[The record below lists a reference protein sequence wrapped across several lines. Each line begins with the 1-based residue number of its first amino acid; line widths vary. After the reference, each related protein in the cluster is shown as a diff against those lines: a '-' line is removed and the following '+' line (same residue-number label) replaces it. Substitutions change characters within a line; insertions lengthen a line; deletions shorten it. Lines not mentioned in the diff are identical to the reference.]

1 MLFRKLNSWF
11 GSLIRLSLAVVIC
24 SMLFVSSAYPVLAA
38 PSSIISTKASL
49 QDKANDLD
57 DYEPDITDS
66 NPEGIEEVTREAK
79 KGLNSVQAGAGE
91 NNIIDSQDAD
101 TTAKE
106 TGGFLD
112 NLFN

>member
-1 MLFRKLNSWF
+1 MIFCKLNSWLK
-11 GSLIRLSLAVVIC
+11 SLVRLSFVVIIC
-24 SMLFVSSAYPVLAA
+24 GILFVFNTYPVQAV
-38 PSSIISTKASL
+38 PSSIVAAKASV

-66 NPEGIEEVTREAK
+66 NPEGIKEVAKEAK
-79 KGLNSVQAGAGE
+79 KGINSVQAGAGE
-91 NNIIDSQDAD
+91 DNIIDSQDAD
-101 TTAKE
+101 TVAEE